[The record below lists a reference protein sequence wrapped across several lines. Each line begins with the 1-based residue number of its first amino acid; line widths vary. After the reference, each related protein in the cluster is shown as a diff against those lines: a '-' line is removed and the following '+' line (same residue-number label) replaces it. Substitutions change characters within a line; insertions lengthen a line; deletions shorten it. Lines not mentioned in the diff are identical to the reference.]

1 MASLVLLLSVTLAKV
16 VVVAEAL
23 VEGPGFDV
31 EGAGAVS
38 DTREPG
44 RL

>member
-1 MASLVLLLSVTLAKV
+1 MSEVVPTILTVVAFVVVAAGVEATDFV
-16 VVVAEAL
+16 VVV
-23 VEGPGFDV
+23 P
-31 EGAGAVS
+31 GAVS